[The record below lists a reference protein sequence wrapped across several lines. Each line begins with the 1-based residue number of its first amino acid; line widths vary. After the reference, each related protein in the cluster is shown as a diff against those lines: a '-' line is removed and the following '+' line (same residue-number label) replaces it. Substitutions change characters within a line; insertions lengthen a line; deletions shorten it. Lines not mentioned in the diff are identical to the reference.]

1 MRIIEDPTPTAEVSE
16 MQSKFAASAAIA
28 LLIVTGAT
36 ASRAEKKKKAVESN
50 TEVSTNVNKQFEW
63 ENKVVGPKEGIDK
76 DHLAAIQEQG
86 RREEAQR
93 KKEPPKKVGR
103 AAGVDAAGSATLPT
117 MDIEKAATP
126 TAKKQKK
133 VASAEPKKKDS
144 LDNLLDSE
152 GVKPDN
158 PSGGGTGDD
167 GLNSLMA
174 DGGSKKTTGSK
185 KHRR

>member
-1 MRIIEDPTPTAEVSE
+1 
-16 MQSKFAASAAIA
+16 
-28 LLIVTGAT
+28 
-36 ASRAEKKKKAVESN
+36 
-50 TEVSTNVNKQFEW
+50 
-63 ENKVVGPKEGIDK
+63 
-76 DHLAAIQEQG
+76 
-86 RREEAQR
+86 
-93 KKEPPKKVGR
+93 
-103 AAGVDAAGSATLPT
+103 

-133 VASAEPKKKDS
+133 VAAAEPKQQG
-144 LDNLLDSE
+144 LARQPARLQ

-174 DGGSKKTTGSK
+174 DGSSKKTTGSK

>member
-1 MRIIEDPTPTAEVSE
+1 
-16 MQSKFAASAAIA
+16 MQLKFAASAAVA
-28 LLIVTGAT
+28 LLIVAGAT
-36 ASRAEKKKKAVESN
+36 ASRAEKKKKSTDSN
-50 TEVSTNVNKQFEW
+50 TEVSSNVNKQFEW

-76 DHLAAIQEQG
+76 DHLAAVQEQG

-93 KKEPPKKVGR
+93 KKEPPKKQGR

-117 MDIEKAATP
+117 MDIEKATP
-126 TAKKQKK
+126 SAKKQKK

-174 DGGSKKTTGSK
+174 DSGAKKTGSK

>member
-1 MRIIEDPTPTAEVSE
+1 
-16 MQSKFAASAAIA
+16 MQLKFATSAALA
-28 LLIVTGAT
+28 LLILTGAT
-36 ASRAEKKKKAVESN
+36 ASRAEKAEKRKKGGGNN
-50 TEVSTNVNKQFEW
+50 TEMSAGESKQFEW

-76 DHLAAIQEQG
+76 NHLAAVQEQG
-86 RREEAQR
+86 RRDEAER
-93 KKEPPKKVGR
+93 KKEPPKKQER
-103 AAGVDAAGSATLPT
+103 AKGVDAAGTASLPT

-133 VASAEPKKKDS
+133 VAVAEPKHKDS

-158 PSGGGTGDD
+158 PSGGKTGDD
-167 GLNSLMA
+167 GLGGIVSDN
-174 DGGSKKTTGSK
+174 GSKKSSK

>member
-1 MRIIEDPTPTAEVSE
+1 
-16 MQSKFAASAAIA
+16 MQLKFAASAAIA
-28 LLIVTGAT
+28 LLIATGAT
-36 ASRAEKKKKAVESN
+36 GARADKKKKSSDG
-50 TEVSTNVNKQFEW
+50 TEVSSNVNKQFEW

-76 DHLAAIQEQG
+76 DHLAAVQEQG

-93 KKEPPKKVGR
+93 KKEPPKKQGR

-117 MDIEKAATP
+117 MDIEKAAAP
-126 TAKKQKK
+126 AAKKQKK

-152 GVKPDN
+152 GVRPDN

-167 GLNSLMA
+167 GLGSIVA
-174 DGGSKKTTGSK
+174 SDGGKKSASSK

>member
-1 MRIIEDPTPTAEVSE
+1 
-16 MQSKFAASAAIA
+16 MQLKFAASAAIA

-36 ASRAEKKKKAVESN
+36 ASRAEKKKKSTDSN
-50 TEVSTNVNKQFEW
+50 TEVSSNVNKQFEW

-93 KKEPPKKVGR
+93 KKEPPKKQGR
-103 AAGVDAAGSATLPT
+103 AVGVDAAGTATLPT

-126 TAKKQKK
+126 AAKKQKK

-158 PSGGGTGDD
+158 PSGGKTGDD

-174 DGGSKKTTGSK
+174 DDGAKKTTGSK
-185 KHRR
+185 RHRR